1 MPSNSTGGSGKP
13 KKRKLPKRKPPA
25 RVVNLNGDP
34 LGPDSITDEDYAR
47 AVAAQ
52 DATLFAAGNERRIL
66 GQLRVRLERGAVDAG
81 EKYYFDL
88 ARGIV
93 RRRIGKENAS

>member
-1 MPSNSTGGSGKP
+1 
-13 KKRKLPKRKPPA
+13 
-25 RVVNLNGDP
+25 
-34 LGPDSITDEDYAR
+34 
-47 AVAAQ
+47 VAAQ